1 MANQFP
7 SGKTNPQQKSN
18 NNNKYK
24 SFGPRRNER
33 IRVPRVRVIGSD
45 GSQIG
50 VMATSEA
57 LALARKQKL
66 DLIEVS
72 PNAEPPV
79 CRILDYGKYLYE
91 EAKKQKS
98 NKATTTKVK
107 EVKLRP
113 AIDRHDYETKMRNAE
128 RFLFAGNKLKITMML
143 RGREMEFKNIA
154 FEIVNRAIADLSHM
168 GHADSEPKLMG
179 RNISMTMSPVAQK
192 LRKLKYSG
200 VEDDI
205 PEEDDSAD
213 GDSE

>member
-1 MANQFP
+1 MANQFQGGRP
-7 SGKTNPQQKSN
+7 NPQQK
-18 NNNKYK
+18 NNKYAK
-24 SFGPRRNER
+24 NYGPRRNER
-33 IRVPRVRVIGSD
+33 IRVPRVRVIGPD
-45 GSQIG
+45 GAQVG
-50 VMATSEA
+50 VMSSADA
-57 LALARKQKL
+57 LALARKYRL

-98 NKATTTKVK
+98 QKASSAKVK

-113 AIDRHDYETKMRNAE
+113 HIDRHDYETKMRNAE
-128 RFLFAGNKLKITMML
+128 RFLFSGNKLKITMML

-154 FEIVNRAIADLSHM
+154 FDIVNRALADLSHM

-179 RNISMTMSPVAQK
+179 RNISLTVSPVAQK

-200 VEDDI
+200 EDEEI
-205 PEEDDSAD
+205 PEEDDSSA
-213 GDSE
+213 DSE